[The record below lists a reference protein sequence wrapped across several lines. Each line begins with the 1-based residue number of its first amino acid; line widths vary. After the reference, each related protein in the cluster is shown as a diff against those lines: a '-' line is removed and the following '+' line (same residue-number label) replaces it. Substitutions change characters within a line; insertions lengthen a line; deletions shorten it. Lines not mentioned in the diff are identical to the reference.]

1 MQALASQHNKTPS
14 PKLVIRIYGDS
25 LSLPRD
31 SEQISPWHTYPEI
44 LLADL
49 GSKIPDHKF
58 YLYNRSAG
66 GATIDIL
73 HNSYLSD
80 CSYFGLKK
88 KQIIVIQCG
97 VVDCAPRPIPK
108 SARTLLGK
116 LHGRIR
122 APISSLLH
130 LLRPLLLKSGI
141 FWRLTEEGRFS
152 TRLNRWLDHAELNY
166 SHVYVINIAPT
177 TPATASHSPGL
188 EDSITS
194 YNKLIKVAV
203 EKRIGASLVDVNSK
217 ICDSSSIENY
227 ITQSDGHHINL
238 QGHRLYADLIIQL
251 EIPRLK
257 DFTHHGQAKTG
268 LPPK

>member
-1 MQALASQHNKTPS
+1 MQALASQHNETPS
-14 PKLVIRIYGDS
+14 PGPIIRIYGDS

-31 SEQISPWHTYPEI
+31 TEQISPWHTYAEI
-44 LLADL
+44 LLANL
-49 GSKIPDHKF
+49 ESKIPEHKF
-58 YLYNRSAG
+58 YLYNRSVG

-88 KQIIVIQCG
+88 NQIIVIQCG

-108 SARTLLGK
+108 NARTLLGK

-122 APISSLLH
+122 TPISSLLH

-141 FWRLTEEGRFS
+141 FWRLTDEGQFS
-152 TRLNRWLDHAELNY
+152 ARLNSWLDHAELNY
-166 SHVYVINIAPT
+166 AHVYIINIAPT
-177 TPATASHSPGL
+177 TPPTASHSPGL
-188 EDSITS
+188 EDSIIS
-194 YNKLIKVAV
+194 YNKLIKDAV
-203 EKRIGASLVDVNSK
+203 EKRTRTSLVDANSK
-217 ICDSSSIENY
+217 ICDSSSIEDY
-227 ITQSDGHHINL
+227 MTLSDGHHINL
-238 QGHRLYADLIIQL
+238 QGHRLYADLITQL

-257 DFTHHGQAKTG
+257 DFTHPGQAKIE